1 MQNLLDNKQ
10 MEQLHIVLES
20 VFLANADENDEA
32 ETEKALVEA
41 KDNANLGHWN
51 LVANRLYYAVF
62 HITSALL
69 IDKGFTA
76 KSHNGI
82 FCILGQEFV
91 RKGLL
96 DREDAKLASRLQN
109 MRQSGDYDD
118 MFDWTK
124 DDVLPLFEKTENLI
138 EKMKGLIS
146 VG

>member
-1 MQNLLDNKQ
+1 MGLSLDEKRAILNYRIQK
-10 MEQLHIVLES
+10 
-20 VFLANADENDEA
+20 A
-32 ETEKALVEA
+32 EKALIEA
-41 KDNANLGHWN
+41 KDNAKLEHWN

-62 HITSALL
+62 HIASALI

-118 MFDWTK
+118 MFDWTEE
-124 DDVLPLFEKTENLI
+124 DILPLFGKTELLI
-138 EKMKGLIS
+138 EKMKRLIS
-146 VG
+146 AFSVST

>member
-1 MQNLLDNKQ
+1 MGLSLDEKKAILSYRIQ
-10 MEQLHIVLES
+10 K
-20 VFLANADENDEA
+20 AD
-32 ETEKALVEA
+32 KALVEA
-41 KDNANLGHWN
+41 KDNAELEHWN

-62 HITSALL
+62 HMASALI

-118 MFDWTK
+118 MFDWTE
-124 DDVLPLFEKTENLI
+124 DDVLPLFEKTEILI
-138 EKMKGLIS
+138 EKMKGLVSI
-146 VG
+146 G

>member
-1 MQNLLDNKQ
+1 MGLNL
-10 MEQLHIVLES
+10 
-20 VFLANADENDEA
+20 DEKKAILNYRIQKA
-32 ETEKALVEA
+32 EKALVEA

-146 VG
+146 VD

>member
-1 MQNLLDNKQ
+1 MGLSLDEKKAILSYRIQ
-10 MEQLHIVLES
+10 K
-20 VFLANADENDEA
+20 AD
-32 ETEKALVEA
+32 KALVEA
-41 KDNANLGHWN
+41 KDNAKLEHWN

-62 HITSALL
+62 HMASALI

-118 MFDWTK
+118 MFDWTEE
-124 DDVLPLFEKTENLI
+124 DVLPLFEKTENLI

-146 VG
+146 VSD

>member
-1 MQNLLDNKQ
+1 MGLSLDEKRAILNYRIQK
-10 MEQLHIVLES
+10 
-20 VFLANADENDEA
+20 A
-32 ETEKALVEA
+32 EKALVEA
-41 KDNANLGHWN
+41 KDNAKLEHWN

-62 HITSALL
+62 HIASALL

-82 FCILGQEFV
+82 FCLLGQEFV

-118 MFDWTK
+118 MFDWTEE
-124 DDVLPLFEKTENLI
+124 DVLPLFGKTELLI

-146 VG
+146 VGSII

>member
-1 MQNLLDNKQ
+1 MALS
-10 MEQLHIVLES
+10 I
-20 VFLANADENDEA
+20 DEKKAILNYRIQKA
-32 ETEKALVEA
+32 GKALVEA

-62 HITSALL
+62 HMTSAML

-82 FCILGQEFV
+82 FCLLGQEFV

-118 MFDWTK
+118 MFDWTE
-124 DDVLPLFEKTENLI
+124 DDVLPLFDKTTDLI
-138 EKMKGLIS
+138 QKMKGLITLK
-146 VG
+146 

>member
-1 MQNLLDNKQ
+1 MGLNL
-10 MEQLHIVLES
+10 
-20 VFLANADENDEA
+20 DEKKAILNYRIQKA
-32 ETEKALVEA
+32 EKALVEA

-51 LVANRLYYAVF
+51 LVANRLYYAGF

-109 MRQSGDYDD
+109 KRQSGDYDD
-118 MFDWTK
+118 MFDWTN

>member
-1 MQNLLDNKQ
+1 MGLSLDEKRAILNYRIQK
-10 MEQLHIVLES
+10 
-20 VFLANADENDEA
+20 A
-32 ETEKALVEA
+32 EKALIEA
-41 KDNANLGHWN
+41 KDNAKLEHWN

-62 HITSALL
+62 HIASALI

-118 MFDWTK
+118 MFDWTEE
-124 DDVLPLFEKTENLI
+124 DILPLFGKTELLI
-138 EKMKGLIS
+138 EKMKRLIS
-146 VG
+146 AFSVPT

>member
-1 MQNLLDNKQ
+1 MGLSLDEKKAILSYRIQ
-10 MEQLHIVLES
+10 K
-20 VFLANADENDEA
+20 AD
-32 ETEKALVEA
+32 KALVEA
-41 KDNANLGHWN
+41 KDNAKLEHWN

-62 HITSALL
+62 HMASALI

-118 MFDWTK
+118 MFDWTEE
-124 DDVLPLFEKTENLI
+124 DVLPLFEKTENLI

-146 VG
+146 VRD

>member
-1 MQNLLDNKQ
+1 MGLSLDEKKAILSYRIQ
-10 MEQLHIVLES
+10 K
-20 VFLANADENDEA
+20 A
-32 ETEKALVEA
+32 EKALVEA
-41 KDNANLGHWN
+41 KDNADLEHWN

-62 HITSALL
+62 HMASALI

-118 MFDWTK
+118 MFDWTE

-146 VG
+146 VS

>member
-1 MQNLLDNKQ
+1 MGLNL
-10 MEQLHIVLES
+10 
-20 VFLANADENDEA
+20 DEKKAILNYRIQKA
-32 ETEKALVEA
+32 EKALVEA

>member
-1 MQNLLDNKQ
+1 MGLSLDEKKAILSYRIQ
-10 MEQLHIVLES
+10 K
-20 VFLANADENDEA
+20 A
-32 ETEKALVEA
+32 EKALVEA
-41 KDNANLGHWN
+41 KDNADLEHWN
-51 LVANRLYYAVF
+51 LVDNRLYYAVF
-62 HITSALL
+62 HMASALI

-118 MFDWTK
+118 MFDWTE

-146 VG
+146 VS

>member
-1 MQNLLDNKQ
+1 MGLSLDEKKAILSYRIQ
-10 MEQLHIVLES
+10 K
-20 VFLANADENDEA
+20 AN
-32 ETEKALVEA
+32 KALVEA
-41 KDNANLGHWN
+41 KDNADLEHWN

-62 HITSALL
+62 HMASALI

-118 MFDWTK
+118 LYDATEEE
-124 DDVLPLFEKTENLI
+124 VLPYIEKTEAFIREMENLI
-138 EKMKGLIS
+138 SIA
-146 VG
+146 